1 VNEGAIESDC
11 ILQSTFHA
19 CTEFRYVFRQA
30 TPSQCSRGTSRA
42 GWTVNKDLAEPRRLQ
57 QLSVA
62 AGAEDVGVAALD
74 RGKASGCGSLKPALQ
89 RKLGEE
95 HPYVGCELP

>member
-1 VNEGAIESDC
+1 VNEGAIESGC
-11 ILQSTFHA
+11 ILQSMFRA
-19 CTEFRYVFRQA
+19 CTEFRYVFREA
-30 TPSQCSRGTSRA
+30 TPSQGSRGAWRA
-42 GWTVNKDLAEPRRLQ
+42 SWTVYQDLAEPRRLQ

-89 RKLGEE
+89 GKLGEE